1 MMAILIGVI
10 WYLIVVLICISLM
23 ASDAEH
29 QGDKNL
35 KTLEIA
41 GHLIVDISNFLY
53 FGFKKIP
60 LYRVLIKN

>member
-1 MMAILIGVI
+1 
-10 WYLIVVLICISLM
+10 M

-53 FGFKKIP
+53 FGFKKVP
-60 LYRVLIKN
+60 LYRVLIKNWYCHILFHIVNEYSPS